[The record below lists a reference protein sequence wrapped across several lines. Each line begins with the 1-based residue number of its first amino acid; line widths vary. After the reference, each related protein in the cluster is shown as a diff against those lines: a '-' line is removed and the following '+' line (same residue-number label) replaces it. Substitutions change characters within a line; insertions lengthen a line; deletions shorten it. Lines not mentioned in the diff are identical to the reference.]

1 MDRKLAEVVAK
12 GTHTL
17 SDSDSDITIDPDSP
31 NRQELNSDADSDIT
45 VDESGEAEDTT
56 TKDKRENIRG
66 DGQDDLNT
74 PLRKKTT
81 MNIEELFGSD
91 DSDGDQGKRSRTSRW
106 KCERDDSI
114 SDNFIVWARKTQPN
128 ELTKRLSLRHKSDSC
143 SQT

>member
-1 MDRKLAEVVAK
+1 MDRKLAEAVAK

-31 NRQELNSDADSDIT
+31 NRQEFNSDDDSDIT

-56 TKDKRENIRG
+56 TKEKHENGRS
-66 DGQDDLNT
+66 DGEDDLNT

-91 DSDGDQGKRSRTSRW
+91 DSDGDQGKRS
-106 KCERDDSI
+106 
-114 SDNFIVWARKTQPN
+114 
-128 ELTKRLSLRHKSDSC
+128 H
-143 SQT
+143 